1 MIANA
6 AVALIGVGLV
16 AVGAFAVAAPEAAA
30 VMFGI
35 PVQGNEARAY
45 IRATATRDFAIGCW
59 FLALLD
65 PSSPP
70 ENDGRLADCRGL
82 DSDWR
87 LHQRLLECT
96 PQHNG
101 AAASWWIKR
110 GLSRVWSVAVANR
123 SQQVAEEGRASSSH
137 LEKFG

>member
-16 AVGAFAVAAPEAAA
+16 AVGAFAVAAPETAA

-59 FLALLD
+59 FLALLTL
-65 PSSPP
+65 
-70 ENDGRLADCRGL
+70 RVR
-82 DSDWR
+82 R
-87 LHQRLLECT
+87 KT
-96 PQHNG
+96 MG
-101 AAASWWIKR
+101 ASLI
-110 GLSRVWSVAVANR
+110 AVALIPIGDFINVFLNAR
-123 SQQVAEEGRASSSH
+123 YSTTALLLHGGSSLVFLVFGVWLWRTGLGR
-137 LEKFG
+137 